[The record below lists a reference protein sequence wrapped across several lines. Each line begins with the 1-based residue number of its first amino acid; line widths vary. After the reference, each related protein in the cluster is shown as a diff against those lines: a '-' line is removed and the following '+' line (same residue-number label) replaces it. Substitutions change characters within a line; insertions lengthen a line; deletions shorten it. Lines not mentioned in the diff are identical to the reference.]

1 MSTVEKVSVALS
13 PDLLDM
19 VKGAVASGQYGSASE
34 VIREALR
41 EWRLRQ
47 PLREAEAEL
56 EKKITGWDEDA
67 KYAAAARTRQRTAS
81 QTFAVARQAQCALAA
96 SLAGGAAGNAS
107 EIARGACVYELNSLR
122 AAQLKETAEK
132 LSQRVK

>member
-47 PLREAEAEL
+47 PLREAEAERLRKAWSEGL
-56 EKKITGWDEDA
+56 ESGPSEPFDIEAIKQK
-67 KYAAAARTRQRTAS
+67 ARSR
-81 QTFAVARQAQCALAA
+81 
-96 SLAGGAAGNAS
+96 LAGA
-107 EIARGACVYELNSLR
+107 
-122 AAQLKETAEK
+122 K
-132 LSQRVK
+132 

>member
-47 PLREAEAEL
+47 PLREAEAERLRKAWSEGL
-56 EKKITGWDEDA
+56 ESGPSDPFDIEAIKQK
-67 KYAAAARTRQRTAS
+67 ARSR
-81 QTFAVARQAQCALAA
+81 
-96 SLAGGAAGNAS
+96 LAGA
-107 EIARGACVYELNSLR
+107 
-122 AAQLKETAEK
+122 K
-132 LSQRVK
+132 